1 MKKTLSILVFT
12 LLLAVGW
19 TNVASAQKISQGKPW
34 YTSTFFTKMQQPT
47 MTNDKA
53 AQPVEL
59 SDKRDAVVV
68 ASLNGESPRQA
79 PRRANYTVTA
89 AATHVKSWY
98 DAKHYTWYDEND
110 NEQTASYTDTVE
122 DAHQM
127 FWFTRSLYCDPTMPG
142 IKFTAAQNYDS
153 NTVGYDL
160 AYNGCDFGY
169 WISGDIQQDISIS
182 MTSYCYITAI
192 YVTDYAGNIIT
203 SYDVDDGATPPS
215 GWSMPNGD
223 YMTRTSEYVSGQ
235 GTWYY
240 WKFTSNNYTDFYTA
254 FKISKDLLVGKGGVY
269 VQVIARQGYSSSATR
284 NYTYFVNRYDYNRN
298 VSYVG
303 EYHNMANSW
312 AIYESMVNA
321 PVTPPNENGYSVVLV
336 KLTNDFDYST
346 GQAEMY
352 TYTDSALYAYF
363 DKYVDE
369 MVLLTDGMR
378 VEEGEV
384 DAGTVFTYSGLLNRF
399 YFISKGK
406 TYPIG
411 GWENKW
417 ATNSNTGNYE
427 RSADRAPFYNMYEEF
442 SPTTTSNTTGIDDFY
457 SRMLEGE
464 SYDIIHDCQSVNYME
479 HFFSMTGTNGTE
491 NKSLTNLIFYIP
503 DNRSTTSSRNYDEEH
518 MPQVGLYNITL
529 TAKAVPVP
537 DYSPDNRY
545 YNVTNDWV
553 SSLSRILDFDLDQDY
568 ELWIWIYD
576 AQGNPVAKEKVPDT
590 DIFHNTLTYTY
601 QVPQYPESYT
611 IVYRVKGWPKDA
623 TNNPVNDP
631 NGTFYTWSNLAEVL
645 IPGYENFL
653 TLGLDHY
660 ESDFKIDEEHNYY
673 RNFLT
678 VDNQNPDN
686 VLTAQR
692 VLDGEDLFKLYR
704 FADGDKNSKVKAAE
718 LSFYQ
723 DGNDIWYNI
732 DYFAQNILNGYD
744 LQTLN
749 IPTRGIVATIGGGSP
764 SDPLLLSEAFGG
776 VTATSDGNTNIAST
790 LDTYCDNPGWTGA
803 NVYQAGGGGLKM
815 GSSNN
820 AGSLTSPAL
829 DLSSNSDGKITVRF
843 IAKNY
848 GTDNTTLSISC
859 GNASQTQSL
868 TTTATEYTVV
878 LDGVTASSG
887 QKVTITSTASSR
899 KRWYIYSVK
908 IYDGDIT
915 TRLDEGGTRAY
926 TLLNDDLNVDNYETG
941 YVYPTD
947 PWSVNGTQLRKQS
960 NGYFYILDGSGLNF
974 TMPSGY
980 NNANVKFVVHIPS
993 STDYYRGS
1001 FNFATQAGTYS
1012 IATSAQNT
1020 DYEAV
1025 ISGVNSGDV
1034 INIHGTCYVGSTGTT
1049 LYNYSPDFSTMYVY
1063 VEGGQGGQGYN
1074 DPLYL
1079 ADIMFVDQF
1088 NASTKKDTHPYRYG
1102 YFLQYDPEDPEEE
1115 PATSSVQEVPVQHT
1129 GATLGGYYT
1138 LQQIQDDEYATLDMN
1153 VMNAQVNMNLANNP
1167 AIYFYTLDR
1176 KPSNDPD
1183 AVWDEISQLQIRTN
1197 GTYQEIDEKLTQY
1210 IGQTYEPGIVPRYDN
1225 ETYSVL
1231 YGNYNDYMSYVPIV
1245 WTHGELQSNRR
1256 IKWESEHLHNSYGA
1270 PIWKTGVGDAK
1281 ILSADSWRQQGA
1293 YGSTNWKDENGD
1305 SCSLYF
1311 LEVTAQGFL
1320 PTNNTVTNENGYVPY
1335 VPYWFNVYA
1344 VSQSGQ
1350 LRGYNQVL
1358 NPGTDPENT
1367 GDPGSHLVN
1376 DPEKNRYIWRVYGG
1390 RTTDGYLE
1398 KHLSSTWADNFAFGA
1413 LNNISDLQ
1421 IIVRF
1426 YYVVN
1431 GMIESTDYVM
1441 DRAGGPAGYGAESP
1455 GFSPEPHTG
1464 IIEVLNPNHGN
1475 VVKTTYVNPQ
1485 GMQSDKPFDGVNIVI
1500 TRYEDGT
1507 TSTSKVIR

>member
-457 SRMLEGE
+457 SKMLEGE

-491 NKSLTNLIFYIP
+491 QKSLTNLIFYIP
-503 DNRSTTSSRNYDEEH
+503 DNRSTTSSRNYNEEH
-518 MPQVGLYNITL
+518 LPQVGLYNITL
-529 TAKAVPVP
+529 TAKAKPVAN
-537 DYSPDNRY
+537 YSSSNRY
-545 YNVTNDWV
+545 YDVTNDWV

-576 AQGNPVAKEKVPDT
+576 AQGNPVAKEKVPGT
-590 DIFHNTLTYTY
+590 DLFHNTLTYTY
-601 QVPQYPESYT
+601 TVPQYPESYT
-611 IVYRVKGWPKDA
+611 IVYRVKGWPTDA
-623 TNNPVNDP
+623 TNNPINDP
-631 NGTFYTWSNLAEVL
+631 DGTFYTWSNLAEVT
-645 IPGYENFL
+645 IPGYSEFL
-653 TLGLDHY
+653 SVGLDHY

-678 VDNQNPDN
+678 VANQNPEN
-686 VLTAQR
+686 QLTPNR
-692 VLDGEDLFKLYR
+692 VLAGENLFKLYR
-704 FADGDKNSKVKAAE
+704 YEDGEENTKVKAAD
-718 LSFYQ
+718 LRFYQ
-723 DGNDIWYNI
+723 SGNDIRYKI
-732 DYFAQNILNGYD
+732 DYYGQNILSGYELPMTTPVRID
-744 LQTLN
+744 TA
-749 IPTRGIVATIGGGSP
+749 GVVAT
-764 SDPLLLSEAFGG
+764 L
-776 VTATSDGNTNIAST
+776 
-790 LDTYCDNPGWTGA
+790 
-803 NVYQAGGGGLKM
+803 GGGGGGTTTPTDVNFIVGTNTGNNTSANAADQMTNGTVTISSTAAAFARTDHYRLAS
-815 GSSNN
+815 GSTTTISTNSGTITKIVFN
-820 AGSLTSPAL
+820 GTSTGYITPLQLASGASGSLSVSGSVATWTGDA
-829 DLSSNSDGKITVRF
+829 SSINF
-843 IAKNY
+843 
-848 GTDNTTLSISC
+848 
-859 GNASQTQSL
+859 
-868 TTTATEYTVV
+868 TTTAQVRCTSIVVTVE
-878 LDGVTASSG
+878 T
-887 QKVTITSTASSR
+887 TSKGA
-899 KRWYIYSVK
+899 
-908 IYDGDIT
+908 D
-915 TRLDEGGTRAY
+915 RAF
-926 TLLNDDLNVDNYETG
+926 TLLDNQLNVANYTTG
-941 YVYPTD
+941 YVYPEN
-947 PWSVNGTQLRKQS
+947 PWSVEGTQIRLQS
-960 NGYFYILDGSGLNF
+960 NGYFYILDGTGLNF

-980 NNANVKFVVHIPS
+980 NGANLKFVVHVGS
-993 STDYYRGS
+993 SDYYRGS
-1001 FNFATQAGTYS
+1001 FIFNAPSGTYNL
-1012 IATSAQNT
+1012 ATTAQNT
-1020 DYEAV
+1020 DYEYTIPNV
-1025 ISGVNSGDV
+1025 SSGDV
-1034 INIHGTCYVGSTGTT
+1034 INIKGTCYVGATGTT
-1049 LYNYSPDFSTMYVY
+1049 LYNYTPDFTTLYVY
-1063 VEGGQGGQGYN
+1063 VEGGQSGIGGD

-1088 NASTKKDTHPYRYG
+1088 KAETKNDAHPHLYS
-1102 YFLQYDPEDPEEE
+1102 YFLQFDDPTTGE
-1115 PATSSVQEVPVQHT
+1115 AAKSSPKDVPVQHT

-1138 LQQIQDDEYATLDMN
+1138 TAEIQGDTERQLTMN
-1153 VMNAQVNMNLANNP
+1153 VMNADVNMTLANNP
-1167 AIYFYTLDR
+1167 AIYYYTLDR
-1176 KPSNDPD
+1176 KPSTTPNAD
-1183 AVWDEISQLQIRTN
+1183 WLELSELQIRTN
-1197 GTYQEIDEKLTQY
+1197 GTYQEIDELLTQY
-1210 IGQTYEPGIVPRYDN
+1210 KEQICDPGAVERYDN
-1225 ETYSVL
+1225 YDVQTGS
-1231 YGNYNDYMSYVPIV
+1231 YNAYMSYVPIV

-1256 IKWESEHLHNSYGA
+1256 IKWDTEKLHNSYGA

-1281 ILSADSWRQQGA
+1281 ILSADSWRQQGK
-1293 YGSTNWKDENGD
+1293 YGSTNWADENGD

-1320 PTNNTVTNENGYVPY
+1320 PTNNTVGNENGYVPY

-1350 LRGYNQVL
+1350 LRGYSQVGT
-1358 NPGTDPENT
+1358 PGTDPENT
-1367 GDPGSHLVN
+1367 GDAGSHLVN
-1376 DPEKNRYIWRVYGG
+1376 NPEKNRYIWHVYGG

-1431 GMIESTDYVM
+1431 GMIQSTDYVM
-1441 DRAGGPAGYGAESP
+1441 DRDGAPAGYGAESP

-1485 GMQSDKPFDGVNIVI
+1485 GLQSDKPFDGVNIVI
-1500 TRYEDGT
+1500 NRYEDGT